1 MKIKFLGAARSVTGS
16 MHLIES
22 NGHRIL
28 IDCGLFQGK
37 REESNQRNKT
47 FPFDPKIIERVVLS
61 HAHIDHSGNLPNLVK
76 QGYENSIYS
85 TFATRDLC
93 LVMLKDTA
101 HIQKKDAEYLNRKE
115 EQRGLPPIE
124 PLYSAEDVDETLSL
138 FRGIG
143 YLKGF
148 YVAADIK
155 LTFYDAGHILGSAL
169 PVFDIKENGRN
180 LRLGYIVD
188 LGRKNLPILKDPE
201 LVKGIH
207 YLIIES
213 TYGNRL
219 HEDPRTTES
228 KLARV
233 VNETITRKGKI
244 IIPAFSLGR
253 TQEVVYNLHRLQ
265 DQGIIPHI
273 PIFVDSPLST
283 DVTEIFKLHP
293 ECFDQEISRMIA
305 QNENPFGWKDITY
318 IKDVDESK
326 KLSQVDRPCII
337 ISASGMCESGR
348 ILHHLKNNIGDP
360 NNTIMVVGF
369 MAQDTLGRRIV
380 ERQKKVR
387 IFGEEYPL
395 KARVEVFDAFSAHA
409 DRKELLEYVENTKDT
424 LQGVFIVH
432 GEEEQ
437 SRALAEGIKGLG
449 IQNVIIPAL
458 GDEVQI

>member
-1 MKIKFLGAARSVTGS
+1 LKIQFLGAARSVTGS

-28 IDCGLFQGK
+28 IDCGLSQGR
-37 REESNQRNKT
+37 REESNLRNKN

-76 QGYENSIYS
+76 QGYENSVYS

-115 EQRGLPPIE
+115 ERKGLPPIE
-124 PLYSAEDVDETLSL
+124 TLYNADDVEETLSL

-143 YLKGF
+143 YQKGF

-155 LTFYDAGHILGSAL
+155 LTFHDAGHILGSAL
-169 PVFDIKENGRN
+169 PIFDIKENGRN
-180 LRLGYIVD
+180 LRLAYIVD

-201 LVKGIH
+201 LVSGIQFM
-207 YLIIES
+207 IIES

-219 HEDPRTTES
+219 HEDPQTTET
-228 KLARV
+228 KLAQV
-233 VNETITRKGKI
+233 VNETVTRGGKI

-253 TQEVVYNLHRLQ
+253 TQEIVYNLHRLQ
-265 DQGIIPHI
+265 NRGAIPHI
-273 PIFVDSPLST
+273 PIFVDSPLSV

-293 ECFDQEISRMIA
+293 GCFDQEINQMIA

-318 IKDVDESK
+318 IKEVEQSK
-326 KLSQVDRPCII
+326 KLSKIDQPSII

-348 ILHHLKNNIGDP
+348 ILHHLKDNIEDP
-360 NNTIMVVGF
+360 KNTIMIVGF
-369 MAQDTLGRRIV
+369 MAKDTLGRRIV
-380 ERQKKVR
+380 ERLKKVK
-387 IFGEEYPL
+387 IFGEEYWL
-395 KARVEVFDAFSAHA
+395 KAQVEVFDAFSAHA

-424 LQGVFIVH
+424 LQGVFVVH

-437 SRALAEGIKGLG
+437 SRALTEGIKGMG
-449 IQNVIIPAL
+449 IQNVIIPGI
-458 GDEVQI
+458 GDEVQL

>member
-47 FPFDPKIIERVVLS
+47 FPFDLQTVERVVLS

-76 QGYENSIYS
+76 QGYHHSIYS

-115 EQRGLPPIE
+115 ESHGLPPIE
-124 PLYSAEDVDETLSL
+124 PLYDADDVDETLSQ

-143 YLKGF
+143 YQKGF
-148 YVAADIK
+148 YVAADIQ
-155 LTFYDAGHILGSAL
+155 LTFFDAGHILGSAL
-169 PVFDIKENGRN
+169 SIFDIKENGRN

-188 LGRKNLPILKDPE
+188 LGRKNLPILRDPE
-201 LVKGIH
+201 LVSGIQFMM
-207 YLIIES
+207 IES

-219 HEDPRTTES
+219 HEDPQTTET
-228 KLARV
+228 KLAQV
-233 VNETITRKGKI
+233 VNETVARGGKI

-253 TQEVVYNLHRLQ
+253 TQEIVYNLHRLQ
-265 DQGIIPHI
+265 NRGAIPHI
-273 PIFVDSPLST
+273 PIFVDSPLSV

-293 ECFDQEISRMIA
+293 GCFDREINQMIA
-305 QNENPFGWKDITY
+305 EHQDPFGWKDITY
-318 IKDVDESK
+318 IKDVEDSK
-326 KLSQVDRPCII
+326 KLNKLDQSCII

-348 ILHHLKNNIGDP
+348 ILHHLKNNIEDP

-369 MAQDTLGRRIV
+369 MAQDTLGRRIA
-380 ERQKKVR
+380 ERQKKVK
-387 IFGEEYPL
+387 IFGEEYSL
-395 KARVEVFDAFSAHA
+395 NAKVEVFDAFSAHA

-424 LQGVFIVH
+424 LQGVFVVH

-437 SRALAEGIKGLG
+437 SLALAEGIKGLG
-449 IQNVIIPAL
+449 IQNVIVPSL
-458 GDEVQI
+458 GDEVQL